1 MIIREKDTDNQ
12 HEGRH
17 SEKQT
22 EGRAGVEEMG
32 AEETVIAGCIGNGKD
47 CMRQEVRVEEMRAWH
62 AEIKAVSSSK
72 KRGLGSRAQS
82 PSQRPQKQILCNMG
96 KKKPE

>member
-1 MIIREKDTDNQ
+1 MIIREKDTDKQ

-47 CMRQEVRVEEMRAWH
+47 CMRQEVRVEERRARH
-62 AEIKAVSSSK
+62 AEVKAVSSSK
-72 KRGLGSRAQS
+72 KWGLASRA
-82 PSQRPQKQILCNMG
+82 
-96 KKKPE
+96 